1 MKGFNKKTLK
11 VKRFKPS
18 EDPKSTFFTEERG
31 LWAWLTTVDHKK
43 IGLMY
48 LGSVAFFFLLGGVL
62 ALLLRTELLT
72 PAQTFIE
79 ADTYNQFFTLTH

>member
-1 MKGFNKKTLK
+1 MATAEVTPASAGNVKTLK

-18 EDPKSTFFTEERG
+18 EDPQNTYLTDEKG
-31 LWAWLTTVDHKK
+31 LWAWMTTVDHKK

-62 ALLLRTELLT
+62 AILLRPELLP
-72 PAQTFIE
+72 PAKTRS
-79 ADTYNQFFTLTH
+79 